1 MEWRIINS
9 KNIIYFLALFFF
21 LLYAFGA
28 TNNSSLDAW
37 AYAADVSKGDNL
49 FAPHHLLYS
58 LLGYLWVGVI
68 NIFVDADVL
77 LLLKL
82 LNAFF
87 AAAILFVLF
96 RFLGVFNNNTRINLL
111 LVALVGS
118 SWGIMR
124 FATENETYIVPL
136 FFSLLGSFLLVK
148 DESEKNIIFS
158 GLFAALATLFHQV
171 MFFWWL
177 GLMLGLVFKRN
188 VKNITLFILP
198 ASIVPIV
205 YSLVVYLKYGTFSVD
220 LFFRF
225 VFSDYFSG
233 AASLELGAKSVL
245 LLFIGAFRSFVQVH
259 GYIGNLL
266 TESYWFWIAGF
277 TAVALIVTGLF
288 VLIRNFRFLNLKN
301 TPILWIYLVIALFQL
316 AFALLAGG
324 NSEFLVMLP
333 VLAAIILI
341 NFENISSVAL
351 GLMVAGVFV
360 WNISFGLIP
369 LKYKTLDGSSM
380 VVNHIAS
387 NSEKSAYILYSLP
400 RIENELNYKG
410 VKNNSIL
417 IKYNQQGVSIAD
429 TMNTLLKNGYS
440 VYTDVYNRPKTLSR
454 ENMVFDLND
463 IQRVFENYSIE
474 PTDSVRSISGEY
486 YLHLIISKN
495 NN

>member
-9 KNIIYFLALFFF
+9 KNSIYFLALFFF

-82 LNAFF
+82 LNAVF

-96 RFLGVFNNNTRINLL
+96 RFLGVFNNNNRINLL

-118 SWGIMR
+118 SWGITR

-136 FFSLLGSFLLVK
+136 FFSLLGSFLLIKGESKK
-148 DESEKNIIFS
+148 DIIFS

-188 VKNITLFILP
+188 IKNIILFILP
-198 ASIVPIV
+198 AFIVPIV
-205 YSLVVYLKYGTFSVD
+205 YSLVVYFKYETLSID
-220 LFFRF
+220 LLFRF
-225 VFSDYFSG
+225 VFSDYYSG
-233 AASLELGAKSVL
+233 AATLELGAKSVL

-277 TAVALIVTGLF
+277 TAVVLIVTGLF

-301 TPILWIYLVIALFQL
+301 TPILWIYLVITLFQL

-333 VLAAIILI
+333 VLVAIILI
-341 NFENISSVAL
+341 NIEKISSVAL

-400 RIENELNYKG
+400 RIENEMNYKR
-410 VKNNSIL
+410 VKNNPIL

-429 TMNTLLKNGYS
+429 TVNTLLKNGYF

-474 PTDSVRSISGEY
+474 PTDSVSSITGH
-486 YLHLIISKN
+486 YLLVKLGLN
-495 NN
+495 

>member
-9 KNIIYFLALFFF
+9 KNSIYFLVLFFF

-37 AYAADVSKGDNL
+37 AYATDVSKGDNL
-49 FAPHHLLYS
+49 FAPHHLFYS

-68 NIFVDADVL
+68 NIFIDADVL

-82 LNAFF
+82 LNAVF
-87 AAAILFVLF
+87 AAATLFILF
-96 RFLGVFNNNTRINLL
+96 RFLGVFSNNPRINLL

-136 FFSLLGSFLLVK
+136 FFSLLGSFLLIKGKSKK
-148 DESEKNIIFS
+148 DIIFS

-171 MFFWWL
+171 MFFWWF
-177 GLMLGLVFKRN
+177 GLMLCQIFKRN
-188 VKNITLFILP
+188 FKNVILFALP
-198 ASIVPIV
+198 ALIVPIV
-205 YSLVVYLKYGTFSVD
+205 YSLVVYFKYETLSTD
-220 LFFRF
+220 LLFRF
-225 VFSDYFSG
+225 VFSDYYSG
-233 AASLELGAKSVL
+233 AASLELGAKSIL
-245 LLFIGAFRSFVQVH
+245 LLFIGAIRSFVQVH

-266 TESYWFWIAGF
+266 IESYWFWIAGF
-277 TAVALIVTGLF
+277 IAVVMIVSGLF
-288 VLIRNFRFLNLKN
+288 VLVRNFRFLNLKKK
-301 TPILWIYLVIALFQL
+301 PILWFYLVIALFQL

-333 VLAAIILI
+333 VLVAIILI
-341 NFENISSVAL
+341 YVENISNAAL
-351 GLMVAGVFV
+351 GLIVAGIFI
-360 WNISFGLIP
+360 WNTSFGLIP

-387 NSEKSAYILYSLP
+387 NSKKSVYILYSLP

-429 TMNTLLKNGYS
+429 TINVLLKNGYS

-463 IQRVFENYSIE
+463 IQRVFENYRIE

-486 YLHLIISKN
+486 YLHSICSKN

>member
-1 MEWRIINS
+1 MEWRILNS
-9 KNIIYFLALFFF
+9 KNSIYFLAIFFF

-37 AYAADVSKGDNL
+37 AYAADISSGDNL
-49 FAPHHLLYS
+49 FPPHHLLYC
-58 LLGYLWVGVI
+58 LLGYLWVAVT

-82 LNAFF
+82 LDAVFGV
-87 AAAILFVLF
+87 AILFVLF
-96 RFLGVFNNNTRINLL
+96 RLLRFFSDNNRQNLL

-136 FFSLLGSFLLVK
+136 FFSLLGSFFLMRGESKK
-148 DESEKNIIFS
+148 DIVFS

-171 MFFWWL
+171 MFFWWFV
-177 GLMLGLVFKRN
+177 LMLSLFFKRN
-188 VKNITLFILP
+188 FKNIMLFTLP
-198 ASIVPIV
+198 ALIVPIV
-205 YSLVVYLKYGTFSVD
+205 YSLVVYLKYRAFSID
-220 LFFRF
+220 LLFRF
-225 VFSDYFSG
+225 VFSDYYSG
-233 AASLELGAKSVL
+233 AATLELGVKSVL

-266 TESYWFWIAGF
+266 TESYWYWIVGIFSILIIVCGF
-277 TAVALIVTGLF
+277 I
-288 VLIRNFRFLNLKN
+288 VLIKHFRLLKLKK
-301 TPILWIYLVIALFQL
+301 TPIFWIYLVIMLLQL
-316 AFALLAGG
+316 VFALLAGG

-333 VLAAIILI
+333 VLVAIILI
-341 NFENISSVAL
+341 NIENISSAAL
-351 GLMVAGVFV
+351 GLIVTGVFI
-360 WNISFGLIP
+360 WNTSFGLIP

-380 VVNHIAS
+380 VVDHIAS
-387 NSEKSAYILYSLP
+387 NSKKSAYILYSLS

-417 IKYNQQGVSIAD
+417 IKYNHQGVSIAD
-429 TMNTLLKNGYS
+429 TINVLLKSGYS
-440 VYTDVYNRPKTLSR
+440 VYTDAYNRPKTLSR
-454 ENMVFDLND
+454 ENMVFDLSD
-463 IQRVFENYSIE
+463 IQRVFENYIIE

-486 YLHLIISKN
+486 YLHSICSKN